1 MAGISV
7 TGQEEVM
14 RDFAMASAEV
24 RRAVEI
30 ESLDEG
36 EMPSTAMR
44 RAR

>member
-7 TGQEEVM
+7 TGQEDAM
-14 RDFAMASAEV
+14 RDFAISEAEL
-24 RRAVEI
+24 RRAVEV
-30 ESLDEG
+30 ESLVEG